1 METNLDSALRS
12 PSNSSNQGDPTK
24 PNFAKISSSVVVQAG
39 LWALAITLLQIAI
52 ACWLSGNSS
61 LAKSYLKLFEWD
73 SFWYANIINNGYF
86 TTIPPDMSDWGKH
99 SNVSFFPGYPAL
111 AFLIK
116 QILKLSTEHAL
127 LLTAQIAGWGFWT
140 YLLLLFHRLK
150 IPKALVVGSIVAI
163 LVHPGSFYLVA
174 AYSEPLFLV
183 SLMGLIYWTDA
194 PQKLSW
200 IWAAISGFMM
210 SATRLVGL
218 PLALFPLIFLI
229 NQPKPQFNPAG
240 LRVWVKDNLKYFAIA
255 AISLLGGLLF
265 FVFCQWRF
273 GYWDLYM
280 QSTRNGWWVI
290 PDYSVLSRSWF
301 FEWIA
306 KLFTQGLATDL
317 KLAEFG
323 GLHFPYSDEFSRLT
337 IPFSLLTFL
346 ICLVAEIAIATIKK
360 DQTWKQRL
368 GIYFCS
374 WTIFYISAAGMAN
387 RALGSMIRHSFP
399 AYVLLVL
406 AIAYLLTV
414 IPFPQ
419 VFKQKRAIVP
429 IMFLLTLLSLIS
441 LAVQG
446 LLEHRFTHGLWVS

>member
-1 METNLDSALRS
+1 METKLDSALRS
-12 PSNSSNQGDPTK
+12 PSHPNDPNK
-24 PNFAKISSSVVVQAG
+24 PNWAKISSKVVVQAS
-39 LWALAITLLQIAI
+39 LWALAITLLQIAV
-52 ACWLSGNSS
+52 ACWLSGRSS
-61 LAKSYLKLFEWD
+61 LAKSYLTLFEWD
-73 SFWYANIINNGYF
+73 SLWYANIINNGYF
-86 TTIPPDMSDWGKH
+86 TTIPPDMSEWGKY

-111 AFLIK
+111 AFLVQ
-116 QILKLSTEHAL
+116 QILKLSTEHSL
-127 LLTAQIAGWGFWT
+127 LLTAQLAGWGFWT
-140 YLLLLFHRLK
+140 YLLLLFDRLQ
-150 IPKALVVGSIVAI
+150 IPKQLVVGSIVAI

-194 PQKLSW
+194 PQKSAW
-200 IWAAISGFMM
+200 VWAAISGFMM

-218 PLALFPLIFLI
+218 PLALFPLIALI
-229 NQPKPQFNPAG
+229 NRPKPQWSLSG

-255 AISLLGGLLF
+255 AISMLGGLLF

-290 PDYSVLSRSWF
+290 PDYFVLSRPWF
-301 FEWIA
+301 FQWMA
-306 KLFTQGLATDL
+306 KLFSRGLDPDL

-337 IPFSLLTFL
+337 IPFSLGVFL
-346 ICLVAEIAIATIKK
+346 ICLLVEIAIATLKK

-368 GIYFCS
+368 GLYFCS
-374 WTIFYISAAGMAN
+374 WTIFYISATGMAN

-399 AYVLLVL
+399 TYVLLVL

-419 VFKQKRAIVP
+419 MFKQKRVTIP
-429 IMFLLTLLSLIS
+429 IAFLLILLSLLS